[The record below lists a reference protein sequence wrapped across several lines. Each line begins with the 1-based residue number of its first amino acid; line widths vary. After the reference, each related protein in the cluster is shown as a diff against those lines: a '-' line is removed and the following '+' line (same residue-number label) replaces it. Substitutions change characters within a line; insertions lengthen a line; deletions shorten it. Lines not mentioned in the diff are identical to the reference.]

1 MHKILCFY
9 LHNFQE
15 SKKDKHNMVTE
26 KQFHW
31 AILKIHTDT
40 TCDLSHMWTKKHW
53 PIFFHYTC
61 IMNAFSVLNRTH

>member
-15 SKKDKHNMVTE
+15 RKKDKSDLVTK

-40 TCDLSHMWTKKHW
+40 TCDLRDVDQKTFTK
-53 PIFFHYTC
+53 FLSLYLHYEC
-61 IMNAFSVLNRTH
+61 F